1 MSDKH
6 DDGCACGCG
15 HEDPELLTLTDE
27 NGNETDFVIIEGLE
41 HNETLYLALV
51 EAEHADDEE
60 CEFIILKNI
69 ADGDEDSLISIEDE
83 DEFNTVRELFEA
95 KMENAGLF
103 EFEEVEEDV
112 ED

>member
-1 MSDKH
+1 M
-6 DDGCACGCG
+6 
-15 HEDPELLTLTDE
+15 
-27 NGNETDFVIIEGLE
+27 
-41 HNETLYLALV
+41 
-51 EAEHADDEE
+51 
-60 CEFIILKNI
+60 
-69 ADGDEDSLISIEDE
+69 ISIEDE